1 MVGHLALEQLSGRG
15 DLIVERQVRL
25 NTGAGRGLEGAA
37 DAKKA
42 GRSQSTETWTNCKG
56 QSVMVARMSSGYG
69 YRLWGQTAW
78 ALHPRPVASHS
89 SSRKQ
94 AVFSSVHLIRSL

>member
-1 MVGHLALEQLSGRG
+1 MVGHLALEQLFGRG
-15 DLIVERQVRL
+15 DLIVERQVGL

-56 QSVMVARMSSGYG
+56 Q
-69 YRLWGQTAW
+69 
-78 ALHPRPVASHS
+78 
-89 SSRKQ
+89 
-94 AVFSSVHLIRSL
+94 